1 MRPTDRGVREEK
13 AKIPKL
19 SLQFPTSG
27 DTNGYTARKS
37 EKFRQPRQ
45 ETPRIA
51 QNGNFSSS
59 RGSGLLQHIEVYSAR
74 LEVPWQPAATARR
87 LRGLPQRLL
96 ANVQDILENFKFRN
110 QLRTLSKADAIGTL
124 INKILDTD
132 LDLSPMGY
140 SHLSV
145 KYKQKA
151 IDELPSFKAE
161 MESQQI
167 FTNVDEAKVAV
178 LRK

>member
-1 MRPTDRGVREEK
+1 M
-13 AKIPKL
+13 AA
-19 SLQFPTSG
+19 SSNCSPTS
-27 DTNGYTARKS
+27 
-37 EKFRQPRQ
+37 
-45 ETPRIA
+45 RI
-51 QNGNFSSS
+51 
-59 RGSGLLQHIEVYSAR
+59 
-74 LEVPWQPAATARR
+74 
-87 LRGLPQRLL
+87 PQRLL

-124 INKILDTD
+124 INKVLDTD

>member
-1 MRPTDRGVREEK
+1 
-13 AKIPKL
+13 
-19 SLQFPTSG
+19 
-27 DTNGYTARKS
+27 
-37 EKFRQPRQ
+37 
-45 ETPRIA
+45 
-51 QNGNFSSS
+51 
-59 RGSGLLQHIEVYSAR
+59 
-74 LEVPWQPAATARR
+74 
-87 LRGLPQRLL
+87 
-96 ANVQDILENFKFRN
+96 
-110 QLRTLSKADAIGTL
+110 
-124 INKILDTD
+124 
-132 LDLSPMGY
+132 MGY